1 MELEYAL
8 ISHFHIVQYIVT
20 KDMASLL
27 HALRNMAVD
36 NTWSA
41 REKAVH
47 YYAKKHIYLRFFN
60 VVQDIIREEN
70 IYRRLIFGIYEQ
82 PQHTN
87 DQDPKLTKIVN
98 QYKYSYNHNYYTPDN
113 PNLQYN
119 HSNNTFVNNFT
130 YNTTP
135 ATTAA
140 ANNSGDIAD
149 EERQIPQVTT
159 LMVHST
165 IFARSLLEART
176 ELLFATYTTELEDN
190 VERVMEVHS
199 WMPQQNTRPLL
210 PYPLHRA
217 PERWWGFRTIIIFWL
232 AVLVTFMLIIVIIVL
247 SV

>member
-1 MELEYAL
+1 M
-8 ISHFHIVQYIVT
+8 Q
-20 KDMASLL
+20 
-27 HALRNMAVD
+27 
-36 NTWSA
+36 
-41 REKAVH
+41 
-47 YYAKKHIYLRFFN
+47 KKHIYLRFFN